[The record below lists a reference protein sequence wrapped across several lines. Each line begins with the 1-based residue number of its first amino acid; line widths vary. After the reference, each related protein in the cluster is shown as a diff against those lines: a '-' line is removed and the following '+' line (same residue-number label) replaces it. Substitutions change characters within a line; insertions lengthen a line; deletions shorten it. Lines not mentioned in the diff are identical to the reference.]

1 MNEYK
6 NCRAC
11 GSHNIRQW
19 LKLPDSPVANALYSE
34 PNNDRFP
41 LELYFCEN
49 CNHLQLIGAPEP
61 EGVFST
67 YKYRSGVSK
76 TFRDHFDSYAS
87 KINSMIEGNDLLEI
101 GSNDAYLLSKF
112 KGQGWNVVGVEPSE
126 NLVQDHAEKNI
137 PLHQEFFSTSF
148 VKNYMY
154 ENRFDV
160 VCANNVLAHI
170 PDILDLMKGIHLCL
184 RPGGLLVAECGHQN
198 GITSGQYLDNVYHE
212 HLDYYSPHS
221 FAKLCEQVGLKV
233 KELEEINMHGVSF
246 RAYVYKEEGNCEVSI
261 ENKNMLDLA
270 NSVQQSINNRKNTVR
285 NLIQDRSFIAYG
297 SAAKAVTSLYTLD
310 IIDKLVGVV
319 DDNPLKQNC
328 YFPGTNVM
336 ITSSDSL
343 KGDELILVTAWNVYS
358 DIKRKLEERG
368 HTGEIICMP

>member
-19 LKLPDSPVANALYSE
+19 LKLPDSPVANALFAE
-34 PNNDRFP
+34 PNNTRYP

-67 YKYRSGVSK
+67 YKYRSGVSA
-76 TFRDHFDSYAS
+76 TFRNHFDSYAE
-87 KINSMIEGNDLLEI
+87 KINNKFPGNNLLEI
-101 GSNDAYLLSKF
+101 GSNDAYLLANF
-112 KGQGWNVVGVEPSE
+112 KKQGWNVVGVEPSE
-126 NLVQDHAEKNI
+126 NLIQDHAEKLI
-137 PLHQEFFSTSF
+137 PLHQEFFSTEF
-148 VKNYMY
+148 VKKYMY

-170 PDILDLMKGIHLCL
+170 PNILDLMQGIHDCL

-221 FAKLCEQVGLKV
+221 FAKLCERVGLKV
-233 KELEEINMHGVSF
+233 KELEEISMHGVSF
-246 RAYVYKEEGNCEVSI
+246 RAYVYKEEGPCEIVI
-261 ENKNMLDLA
+261 ENKNMLNLA
-270 NSVQQSINNRKNTVR
+270 NNVQQSIVNRKNTIESLLQNR
-285 NLIQDRSFIAYG
+285 QFIAYG
-297 SAAKAVTSLYTLD
+297 SAAKAVTSLYTLG
-310 IIDKLVGVV
+310 IIDKLIGVV

-328 YFPGTNVM
+328 YFPGTDVL
-336 ITSSDSL
+336 IKSSDSL
-343 KGDELILVTAWNVYS
+343 IGNELILVTAWNVFN
-358 DIKRKLEERG
+358 DIKKKLEDKG